1 MPRAEGTETGADS
14 RAAAFPHALPL
25 AEIEHGLCVQV
36 ALDLH
41 DLWLDSELGAFTLS
55 LELVDDLAPAMR
67 FTVLTVLLD
76 LIECRDFPDLL
87 RTSPQVTISVP

>member
-1 MPRAEGTETGADS
+1 MVLPVERAGTAPGAASSED
-14 RAAAFPHALPL
+14 AVTL
-25 AEIEHGLCVQV
+25 AENEYELCVQI

-41 DLWLDSELGAFTLS
+41 DLWLDGALGAFTLS

-76 LIECRDFPDLL
+76 LIECRNFPELVRESGWDALGV
-87 RTSPQVTISVP
+87 S